1 MDRPAS
7 QASWSTESRPYSR
20 DGRFLQ
26 DTALKLGDDASR
38 CGTAATLR
46 DEQLMRNSFLAEA
59 ASCIRSLQA
68 IFEQAN
74 GSTFVSRF
82 DDWRKIDLKAT
93 AQLQQHVKSLSKLN
107 ETVEDFLAR
116 CAGVEVFHDFQRT
129 MTRLSEAVSEM
140 EDFRADFQKSV
151 ELIAKGVA
159 EKVAVALKKDAESRS
174 AWLHCQLEKHSE
186 EQERLS
192 ATQRKIWNR
201 LESMGKSMQEQ
212 LLATKLQEDQME
224 KLLECQKGVGTDC
237 KSLLELQQR
246 VFNSFRNSS
255 EQQGAMHDNIFGS
268 ISKEI
273 RSMNGLLVRS
283 FQHLVTHFRL
293 HLGVLGLERGC
304 STPGGEPTSPRGAD
318 GRLGCP
324 EPLTDARAAERGVA
338 DLVSSFL
345 PE

>member
-46 DEQLMRNSFLAEA
+46 DEQLMRSSFLAEA

-273 RSMNGLLVRS
+273 RSMNGYILESLGWNEDAPPLAESLR
-283 FQHLVTHFRL
+283 HL
-293 HLGVLGLERGC
+293 EAQM
-304 STPGGEPTSPRGAD
+304 AD
-318 GRLGCP
+318 L
-324 EPLTDARAAERGVA
+324 DARSLSQMQEQRNEASRT
-338 DLVSSFL
+338 SFRRSCRNRL
-345 PE
+345 ASASTS